1 MTVATIW
8 TFETAR
14 FRVVV
19 DCDWETD
26 PDLSWDETGETREKI
41 ESGEW
46 GNYCF
51 RAVVYCDGRELAAD
65 YLGNSIYAD
74 PAEFRDHVG
83 LAQKGRADGRN
94 YGSYFVD
101 MVRNVINEARE
112 ALANPPRVRPWI
124 QPAADIPLNA

>member
-1 MTVATIW
+1 MTAATVW
-8 TFETAR
+8 DFETAR

-19 DCDWETD
+19 DCDWESD

-51 RAVVYCDGRELAAD
+51 RARLFCDGREIATD

-74 PAEFRDHVG
+74 PVEFRDHIG
-83 LAQKGRADGRN
+83 LAIKSRADGHN
-94 YGSYFVD
+94 YGSYFTD
-101 MVRNVINEARE
+101 MVRSVIAKGRK
-112 ALANPPRVRPWI
+112 ALCDVPRLRC
-124 QPAADIPLNA
+124 PATT